1 MEEKLIEFLNL
12 SKLFEER
19 GFSLYLVGGTVR
31 DYLLEIP
38 LTDMDAVTDATPE
51 EMAVFLPDLQM
62 TFARFGSVVYKD
74 VKKVKFDITT
84 MREEKAYSDSRH
96 PGEISFVKNLNID
109 VKRRDF
115 TVNALYM
122 DNNLKVIDL
131 VGGVK
136 DIKSRTL
143 RMVGNPEI
151 RLKEDP
157 LRIIRAL
164 RFSADYDLS
173 IEESLSNAIRNNVS
187 LLEKLNIE
195 KINQDIKKTNKD
207 KMNQLIQL
215 FEEYDIKH
223 LLDVLNY

>member
-31 DYLLEIP
+31 DYLLKIP

-51 EMAVFLPDLQM
+51 EMAIFLPDLQM

-96 PGEISFVKNLNID
+96 PGEISFVKNLDID

-115 TVNALYM
+115 TINALYM

-131 VGGVK
+131 
-136 DIKSRTL
+136 
-143 RMVGNPEI
+143 GNPEI

-187 LLEKLNIE
+187 SLEKLNIE